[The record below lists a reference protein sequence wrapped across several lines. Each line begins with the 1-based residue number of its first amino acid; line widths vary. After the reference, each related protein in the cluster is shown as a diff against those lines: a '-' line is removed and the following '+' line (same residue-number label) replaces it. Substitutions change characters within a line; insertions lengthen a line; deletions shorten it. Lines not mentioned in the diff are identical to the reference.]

1 MQQLNVTGLV
11 EYQKKLGNRLPI
23 DPFHSSS
30 TLSKLRSILGWRP
43 TGWSYRQSNN
53 TQTSMKPPRNGIV
66 LEQKKGDIHIYG
78 KFSDGYMF
86 RTRSYFVFLY
96 FQDQYLKSNT
106 EVC

>member
-1 MQQLNVTGLV
+1 M
-11 EYQKKLGNRLPI
+11 GNRLPT

-43 TGWSYRQSNN
+43 TGWSHRQSSN

-78 KFSDGYMF
+78 SVSK
-86 RTRSYFVFLY
+86 VE
-96 FQDQYLKSNT
+96 QYRGLLN
-106 EVC
+106 VDNHLF